1 MTTQTYRL
9 DYSPKCLDCSNYD
22 YDSDSCFWEDESDSP
37 TPTYPSCNNFS
48 QRDDLYC
55 PSCGRPVDEYND
67 ETIDEPDGY
76 EEFWGA
82 RVQRPYIIVAF
93 ICANCNETIP
103 I

>member
-1 MTTQTYRL
+1 MTTYRL
-9 DYSPKCLDCSNYD
+9 DYSPKCLHCSNYD
-22 YDSDSCFWEDESDSP
+22 YDSDSCFWEDED
-37 TPTYPSCNNFS
+37 TKQTYPSCNEFS

-55 PSCGRPVDEYND
+55 PSCGRPVDESND

-82 RVQRPYIIVAF
+82 RVKRPDIIVAF